1 MSSTD
6 LPGTPP
12 TPGASPTG
20 HSGTLPTVTSQTLF
34 TTIFGMM
41 STLMSNEPPP
51 PVYTVTVTTDAPAT
65 TAAATTEM
73 PPIAS
78 TGQLTSRAA
87 TVGTPSP
94 PPASDGFTV
103 TPPDA
108 AARADGAGA
117 GGGGGGI
124 SAILDYWYYA
134 AIVLG
139 LFIAAL
145 VFVIY
150 RSSKK
155 PVTGDGDAAA
165 DAEKS
170 PADTPTDGSVYSVD
184 PVYSDGATSLDL
196 NTSENDDDDD
206 FVGGGTQ
213 TEASDVGET
222 DVYDP

>member
-51 PVYTVTVTTDAPAT
+51 SVYTVTVTTDAPAS
-65 TAAATTEM
+65 TAEATTET
-73 PPIAS
+73 PPIVN
-78 TGQLTSRAA
+78 TGPPPSRDA

-108 AARADGAGA
+108 AARADG

-155 PVTGDGDAAA
+155 PISDDGDAA

-170 PADTPTDGSVYSVD
+170 PDTTTDGSVYSVD

-196 NTSENDDDDD
+196 NTSEYDDDDA
-206 FVGGGTQ
+206 Q
-213 TEASDVGET
+213 TEVGNDGET
-222 DVYDP
+222 DEYDFSR

>member
-41 STLMSNEPPP
+41 STLMSNEPPSE
-51 PVYTVTVTTDAPAT
+51 VTVTADAAAT
-65 TAAATTEM
+65 TAAATTET
-73 PPIAS
+73 PPIAN
-78 TGQLTSRAA
+78 TGPPPSRDA
-87 TVGTPSP
+87 TVGTP
-94 PPASDGFTV
+94 PAGDGFTV

-155 PVTGDGDAAA
+155 PVSDDGD

-170 PADTPTDGSVYSVD
+170 PDTPTDGSIYSVD

-196 NTSENDDDDD
+196 NTSEYDDDD
-206 FVGGGTQ
+206 TQ
-213 TEASDVGET
+213 TEVGDGGET
-222 DVYDP
+222 DEYDFSK